1 MTSVF
6 TETFSLTVH
15 ERLHLGDWHGGAG
28 CRFGR
33 IGLWVRV
40 SGEAAQGADV
50 QRVGGLD
57 HGEVLLRHRHHLDLR
72 GVRFLWSFCLKF
84 LERTTERRSISSCS
98 RTAVWTES
106 DQKSSELSPED
117 HWHSLAPGSV
127 GLSWIFASFNETTN
141 VSLFRTPAPF
151 LRSHL
156 RTFKELLKN
165 NVIFVP
171 HSCGGLNIYSTDVHS
186 LPSAAPH
193 WTSDHFHF
201 FLISLKR
208 ILK

>member
-1 MTSVF
+1 MFCCLFPSVLIPLF
-6 TETFSLTVH
+6 SWLSLVWPCITETFSLTVH

-84 LERTTERRSISSCS
+84 LERTTERRSIRQMIGSMSCFS
-98 RTAVWTES
+98 CCLDWKWSEVIRTDWV
-106 DQKSSELSPED
+106 QR
-117 HWHSLAPGSV
+117 
-127 GLSWIFASFNETTN
+127 TTD
-141 VSLFRTPAPF
+141 TPW
-151 LRSHL
+151 
-156 RTFKELLKN
+156 LL
-165 NVIFVP
+165 V
-171 HSCGGLNIYSTDVHS
+171 LLD
-186 LPSAAPH
+186 
-193 WTSDHFHF
+193 
-201 FLISLKR
+201 
-208 ILK
+208 

>member
-1 MTSVF
+1 MFCCLFPSVLIPLF
-6 TETFSLTVH
+6 SWLSLVWPCITETFSLTVH

-98 RTAVWTES
+98 RTDVWTES
-106 DQKSSELSPED
+106 DQKSSELTESRGP
-117 HWHSLAPGSV
+117 LTLPGS
-127 GLSWIFASFNETTN
+127 WFCWT
-141 VSLFRTPAPF
+141 
-151 LRSHL
+151 
-156 RTFKELLKN
+156 K
-165 NVIFVP
+165 
-171 HSCGGLNIYSTDVHS
+171 LNIC
-186 LPSAAPH
+186 
-193 WTSDHFHF
+193 
-201 FLISLKR
+201 FL
-208 ILK
+208 